1 VLIQQFARLVPTS
14 VLASNLNMKKSFF
27 VLGVAALALATS
39 CVSNLGDDYNVNP
52 KLAASASASGF
63 ITNAERT
70 LVRTVVSPNVNLN
83 PLRFY
88 MQYWA
93 ATDYPTE
100 SRYDLI
106 TRNIPLNY
114 WNALYRDCITDLRA
128 AKAAVATDISIP
140 DANKNNTS
148 AVAELLE
155 IYAWA
160 NLVEVFGNVPYTQAL
175 DATNLQPKYDDQATI
190 YADLVTRLDAVITK
204 FDVSK
209 EIGTGENDLIF
220 PQTGGSTTAQWLK
233 FANAMKLR
241 MALVLADA
249 DPAKAKAMAEA
260 TVGKLPTSSADA
272 VQLAFDRTLPN
283 TNPLYEDLVNS
294 RRVDFVGA
302 NTFIN
307 PLKGIAG
314 TAAGV
319 PTTGAVDPRLDD
331 YFNQPTSPSVPAGT
345 YEGGV
350 VGTINDKEALSLP
363 GDKLRAQTLPGVLIS
378 YAQIELMLAEAVERG
393 FAVGGTAVSHYNAGV
408 TASIQE
414 WGGTTS
420 EANAYLA
427 LPTIAYAT
435 AAGTYKQKIGYQYWV
450 ALYNQP
456 TESWTQWRRLDYPQ
470 LPLATNPLNGI
481 TVIPRRFT
489 YPASEQSLNSANYTA
504 ASAALGGTGDNVAT
518 KLFWDKL

>member
-1 VLIQQFARLVPTS
+1 
-14 VLASNLNMKKSFF
+14 MKQSFF
-27 VLGVAALALATS
+27 LLGVAALALTTS

-70 LVRTVVSPNVNLN
+70 LVRTVTSSSVNLN

-128 AKAAVATDISIP
+128 AKAAVATDISVP
-140 DANKNNTS
+140 DANKNNTL

-160 NLVEVFGNVPYTQAL
+160 NLVEVFGNIPYTQAL
-175 DATNLQPKYDDQATI
+175 DANNLQPKYDDQATI
-190 YADLVTRLDAVITK
+190 YADLVTRLDAVIGK
-204 FDVSK
+204 FDASK

-220 PQTGGSTTAQWLK
+220 PQTAGSTTAQWLK

-260 TVGKLPTSSADA
+260 TVGRLPASSADA
-272 VQLAFDRTLPN
+272 VDLTFDRTLPN

-294 RRVDFVGA
+294 RRTDFIGA

-307 PLKGIAG
+307 PLKGITGNA
-314 TAAGV
+314 TGV
-319 PTTGAVDPRLDD
+319 PVTGAVDPRLDD
-331 YFNQPTSPSVPAGT
+331 YFNQALLPAVAT
-345 YEGGV
+345 NPYVGGN
-350 VGTINDKEALSLP
+350 VGRTNNKETLSQP
-363 GDKLRAQTLPGVLIS
+363 GDKLRAQTLPGVLVS
-378 YAQIELMLAEAVERG
+378 YAQVELMLAEAVERG
-393 FAVGGTAVSHYNAGV
+393 FAVGGTAASHYNAGV
-408 TASIQE
+408 TASILE
-414 WGGTTS
+414 WGGTTA
-420 EANAYLA
+420 EADTYLA
-427 LPTIAYAT
+427 LPTVAYTT

-470 LPLATNPLNGI
+470 LPLAASPLNGI

-489 YPASEQSLNSANYTA
+489 YPASEQSLNNANYTT
-504 ASAALGGTGDNVAT
+504 ASAALGTTGDNVAT

>member
-1 VLIQQFARLVPTS
+1 
-14 VLASNLNMKKSFF
+14 MKKSFF
-27 VLGVAALALATS
+27 LLGVAALALATS
-39 CVSNLGDDYNVNP
+39 CVSNLSDDYNVNP
-52 KLAASASASGF
+52 KLAASASAAGF
-63 ITNAERT
+63 ISNAERT
-70 LVRTVVSPNVNLN
+70 LVRTVNSSSVNLN

-114 WNALYRDCITDLRA
+114 WNAIYRDCITDLRA
-128 AKAAVATDISIP
+128 AKAAVASDISVP
-140 DANKNNTS
+140 DANKNNTL

-175 DATNLQPKYDDQATI
+175 DANNLQPKYDDQATI
-190 YADLVTRLDAVITK
+190 YADLVTRLDAVIGK
-204 FDVSK
+204 FDTTK
-209 EIGTGENDLIF
+209 AIGTGENDLIF
-220 PQTGGSTTAQWLK
+220 PESGGSTTAQWVK

-249 DPAKAKAMAEA
+249 DPTKAKTMAEA
-260 TVGKLPTSSADA
+260 TVGKLPTSSSDA
-272 VQLAFDRTLPN
+272 VDLTFDRTLPN

-294 RRVDFVGA
+294 RRTDFVGA
-302 NTFIN
+302 STFIN
-307 PLKGIAG
+307 PLKGIAS
-314 TAAGV
+314 TATGV
-319 PTTGAVDPRLDD
+319 PVTGAVDPRLND
-331 YFNQPTSPSVPAGT
+331 YFNPALLPVNANDPYVGGT
-345 YEGGV
+345 
-350 VGTINDKEALSLP
+350 VGRTNNKETLSQP

-393 FAVGGTAVSHYNAGV
+393 WAVGGTAASHYNAGV

-414 WGGTTS
+414 WGGTAD
-420 EANAYLA
+420 EAATYLA
-427 LPTIAYAT
+427 LPNVAYST
-435 AAGTYKQKIGYQYWV
+435 APGGYKQKIGYQYWV

-470 LPLATNPLNGI
+470 LPLAASPLNGI

-489 YPASEQSLNSANYTA
+489 YPASEPSLNGTNYA
-504 ASAALGGTGDNVAT
+504 AAAAALGSTGDNVAT
-518 KLFWDKL
+518 KLFWDKF

>member
-1 VLIQQFARLVPTS
+1 
-14 VLASNLNMKKSFF
+14 MKKSFSL
-27 VLGVAALALATS
+27 LGIAALALTTS
-39 CVSNLGDDYNVNP
+39 CVNNLGDDYNVNP

-63 ITNAERT
+63 IANAERT
-70 LVRTVVSPNVNLN
+70 LVRTVNSSSVNLN

-100 SRYDLI
+100 SRYDLV

-128 AKAAVATDISIP
+128 AKAAVPTDIAVP
-140 DANKNNTS
+140 AANKNNTL

-160 NLVEVFGNVPYTQAL
+160 NLVEVFGNVPYTQAF

-190 YADLVTRLDAVITK
+190 YADLITRLDAVIGK
-204 FDVSK
+204 FDASK
-209 EIGTGENDLIF
+209 DIGTGENDLLF
-220 PQTGGSTTAQWLK
+220 PQTSAGSTTAQWIK

-241 MALVLADA
+241 MALVLADV
-249 DPAKAKAMAEA
+249 DPAKAKTMAEA
-260 TVGKLPTSSADA
+260 TVGKLPASSADA
-272 VQLAFDRTLPN
+272 VALAFDRTVPN
-283 TNPLYEDLVNS
+283 TSPLYEDLVYSN
-294 RRVDFVGA
+294 RIDFVGA

-307 PLKGIAG
+307 PLKGLAG
-314 TAAGV
+314 NATGV
-319 PTTGAVDPRLDD
+319 PVTGAVDPRLND

-345 YEGGV
+345 YAGGN
-350 VGTINDKEALSLP
+350 VGRTNNKETLSQP
-363 GDKLRAQTLPGVLIS
+363 GDKLRAQTLPGVLVS
-378 YAQIELMLAEAVERG
+378 YAQVELMLAEAVERG
-393 FAVGGTAVSHYNAGV
+393 FAVGGTAAAHYNAGV

-414 WGGTTS
+414 WGGTTA
-420 EANAYLA
+420 EATTYLS
-427 LPTIAYAT
+427 LPTIAYST
-435 AAGTYKQKIGYQYWV
+435 APGTYKQKIGYQYWV

-470 LPLATNPLNGI
+470 LQLASSPVNGI

-489 YPASEQSLNSANYTA
+489 YPSSESSLNGANYETA
-504 ASAALGGTGDNVAT
+504 AAALGSTGDNVAT
-518 KLFWDKL
+518 KLFWDKF